1 MPKSIE
7 RKSEKSSTPREES
20 QTQYGWKA
28 VFDAGQMA
36 EGMPPDFLVKLLFQE
51 HGFVRHGQL
60 LMASLWLQS
69 QMVGL
74 ISLDDSPDLLARCKT
89 DNGRHLPTELGRASL
104 DMLETYSSET
114 LRKEFERR
122 FRSRLSEQLR
132 EDLEW
137 VTVYRDALSHGYVSL
152 RQQIVGQH
160 QERIF
165 WSPRKSEARDKQL
178 ERLLRRPRRDG
189 HYVVIDLSRIEF
201 EEGIARVCRLMNF
214 IALELKEMDIVYPVF
229 A

>member
-1 MPKSIE
+1 MTKSIR
-7 RKSEKSSTPREES
+7 RKSERSSRSSEVA
-20 QTQYGWKA
+20 QTQGRWET
-28 VFDAGQMA
+28 VFDARPMV

-51 HGFVRHGQL
+51 QGFVRHSQL

-74 ISLDDSPDLLARCKT
+74 ISLHDSPELLSRCKE
-89 DNGRHLPTELGRASL
+89 DNGRHLPAEIGRASL
-104 DMLETYSSET
+104 EMLEKYSSET

-122 FRSRLSEQLR
+122 FRSRLSDQLR

-137 VTVYRDALSHGYVSL
+137 VTIYRDALSHGYVSL
-152 RQQIVGQH
+152 RQQIVGHH

-178 ERLLRRPRRDG
+178 ERLFGRPPKDG
-189 HYVVIDLSRIEF
+189 QYVVIDLSRIEF

-214 IALELKEMDIVYPVF
+214 IALKLKEMDIIYPVF